1 MWHFDVDATPEKC
14 YIRYQEE
21 AIRKVFFMSVAKRKT
36 SSGETGEYHYDFSQN
51 GKRYRGVC
59 EGCTTK
65 PAALLYEKKLKE
77 KVKVLSE
84 QKSVGALVENF
95 KRELT
100 GGDKITLD
108 AAFELYLAK
117 PRRKQPSVQQQQINQ
132 SQWNDFV
139 AFMHE
144 TYPAVEQL
152 DGVSR
157 THAEAYIRQLRENGR
172 YLRKITYQRAYQGKT
187 VVHSYD
193 AQSRLSGRTINAFH
207 KTLKSVFA
215 KLQEEAGILYNPF
228 EFDMMDNDSESRDA
242 FTPAELKL
250 IGDNLDSFVRPLFV
264 IGICTGLSEG
274 DNCTLRWNDIRD
286 ERWIVRKRR
295 KTGAALEIP
304 ILPPLASF
312 LNEQKSISAAGEYVL
327 PEHAAMYQNNP
338 SGISYRVKSF
348 LDGLGIQTTRTARNR
363 SRASSVKD
371 VHSLRHTF
379 AYLAGCYQIPLPVVQ
394 SILGHMS
401 PEMTKH
407 YQAHA
412 DREAKEKYLA
422 QMPDFIGYTE
432 VKNIESSENQ
442 IRTEL
447 IRKIQHMSHEQLIKV
462 VDFVE
467 KLDA

>member
-1 MWHFDVDATPEKC
+1 
-14 YIRYQEE
+14 
-21 AIRKVFFMSVAKRKT
+21 MSVAKRKT

-250 IGDNLDSFVRPLFV
+250 IGDNLDPFVRPLFV

-274 DNCTLRWNDIRD
+274 DICTLRWNDIRD

-422 QMPDFIGYTE
+422 KMPDFIGYTE

>member
-1 MWHFDVDATPEKC
+1 
-14 YIRYQEE
+14 
-21 AIRKVFFMSVAKRKT
+21 MSVAKRKT

-139 AFMHE
+139 AFMHA
-144 TYPAVEQL
+144 TYPAIEQL
-152 DGVSR
+152 DCVSR
-157 THAEAYIRQLRENGR
+157 LHAESYIRQLREKGR
-172 YLRKITYQRAYQGKT
+172 FVRTIRYQRVIQGKS
-187 VVHSYD
+187 VEHSYE
-193 AQSRLSGRTINAFH
+193 AQSRLSGRTVNAFH
-207 KTLKSVFA
+207 KTLKSVFS

-250 IGDNLDSFVRPLFV
+250 ISDNLDPFVRPLFL

-274 DNCTLRWNDIRD
+274 DICTLRWSEIRD
-286 ERWIVRKRR
+286 ERWIIRRRR

-422 QMPDFIGYTE
+422 KMPDFIGYTE

>member
-1 MWHFDVDATPEKC
+1 
-14 YIRYQEE
+14 
-21 AIRKVFFMSVAKRKT
+21 MSVAKRKT

-65 PAALLYEKKLKE
+65 PAALLYEKRLKE

-250 IGDNLDSFVRPLFV
+250 IGDNLDPFVRPLFV

-274 DNCTLRWNDIRD
+274 DICTLRWNDIRD

-348 LDGLGIQTTRTARNR
+348 LEGLGIQTTRTARNR

-422 QMPDFIGYTE
+422 KMPDFIGHAE

>member
-1 MWHFDVDATPEKC
+1 
-14 YIRYQEE
+14 
-21 AIRKVFFMSVAKRKT
+21 MSVAKRKT

-65 PAALLYEKKLKE
+65 PAALLYEKRLKE

-215 KLQEEAGILYNPF
+215 KLQEDAGILYNPF

-250 IGDNLDSFVRPLFV
+250 IGDNLDPFVRPLFV

-274 DNCTLRWNDIRD
+274 DICTLRWNDIRD

-348 LDGLGIQTTRTARNR
+348 LEGLGIQTTRTARNR

-422 QMPDFIGYTE
+422 QMPDFIGHAE

>member
-1 MWHFDVDATPEKC
+1 
-14 YIRYQEE
+14 
-21 AIRKVFFMSVAKRKT
+21 MSVAKRKT

-51 GKRYRGVC
+51 SKRYRGVC

-65 PAALLYEKKLKE
+65 PAALLYEKRLKE

-250 IGDNLDSFVRPLFV
+250 IGDNLDPFVRPLFV

-274 DNCTLRWNDIRD
+274 DICTLRWNDIRD

-348 LDGLGIQTTRTARNR
+348 LEGLGIQTTRTARNR

-422 QMPDFIGYTE
+422 KMPDFIGHAE

>member
-1 MWHFDVDATPEKC
+1 
-14 YIRYQEE
+14 
-21 AIRKVFFMSVAKRKT
+21 MSVAKRKT

-250 IGDNLDSFVRPLFV
+250 IGDNLDPFVRPLFV

-274 DNCTLRWNDIRD
+274 DICTLRWNDIRD

-348 LDGLGIQTTRTARNR
+348 LEGLGIQTTRTARNR

-422 QMPDFIGYTE
+422 KMPDFIGYTE

>member
-1 MWHFDVDATPEKC
+1 
-14 YIRYQEE
+14 
-21 AIRKVFFMSVAKRKT
+21 MSVAKRKT

-157 THAEAYIRQLRENGR
+157 AHAEAYIRQLRENGR

-187 VVHSYD
+187 VVHCYD
-193 AQSRLSGRTINAFH
+193 AQSQLSGRTINAFH

-250 IGDNLDSFVRPLFV
+250 IGDNLDPFVRPLFV

-274 DNCTLRWNDIRD
+274 DICTLRWNDIRD

-348 LDGLGIQTTRTARNR
+348 LEGLGIQTTRTARNR

-422 QMPDFIGYTE
+422 QMPDFIGHAE